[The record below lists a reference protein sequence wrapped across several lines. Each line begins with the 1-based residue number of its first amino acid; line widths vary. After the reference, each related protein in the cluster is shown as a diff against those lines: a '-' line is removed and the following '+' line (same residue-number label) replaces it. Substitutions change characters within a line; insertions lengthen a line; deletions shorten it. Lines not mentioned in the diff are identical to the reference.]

1 MEDPIAIEVVLV
13 ELPGESQCE
22 VTIQVGRP
30 FEDPDYP
37 GEWLC
42 PVSLKPL
49 YSSLRPARS
58 NSAFQS
64 LCLANSLVLDLLHA
78 VVEKGGSVWL
88 EPGNPYPFEAYAFGV
103 AASLRKGCGQ

>member
-1 MEDPIAIEVVLV
+1 MEEPIAIEVVLV
-13 ELPGESQCE
+13 ELPNESRRE
-22 VTIQVGRP
+22 VTIQVWRP
-30 FEDPDYP
+30 FEDPGYP

-42 PVSLKPL
+42 SVSLEPL
-49 YSSLRPARS
+49 YPNLRPARS

-88 EPGNPYPFEAYAFGV
+88 EPGVPFPFVAYAFGV
-103 AASLRKGCGQ
+103 SASLHNGYSR